1 MLTTRIQNVK
11 YLCSGFSYC
20 ISVLDTLWVWYG
32 CGTTQTERDA
42 AKRYSQ
48 SLASGKNVIE
58 VEEGQEDE
66 MFWMF
71 LGDDGYARAD
81 YWKWKKQTAEMN
93 EKHADPRI
101 WRIEAARN
109 GEEVCLCGAKPAR
122 LCDTDSVVGER
133 ARELSSCGRGCKS
146 YCCATSGV

>member
-1 MLTTRIQNVK
+1 
-11 YLCSGFSYC
+11 
-20 ISVLDTLWVWYG
+20 
-32 CGTTQTERDA
+32 
-42 AKRYSQ
+42 
-48 SLASGKNVIE
+48 
-58 VEEGQEDE
+58 

-101 WRIEAARN
+101 WRIEAARK
-109 GEEVCLCGAKPAR
+109 GEEVCLRGAKPGL

-133 ARELSSCGRGCKS
+133 AREFPFCDRGCES
-146 YCCATSGV
+146 YSCATSGV

>member
-71 LGDDGYARAD
+71 LGEGDYAKAD
-81 YWKWKKQTAEMN
+81 YWRWRSDAPFV
-93 EKHADPRI
+93 DPRI
-101 WRIEAARN
+101 WAIDATQSDPVSFAAPSPSQ
-109 GEEVCLCGAKPAR
+109 AMH
-122 LCDTDSVVGER
+122 
-133 ARELSSCGRGCKS
+133 
-146 YCCATSGV
+146 

>member
-1 MLTTRIQNVK
+1 
-11 YLCSGFSYC
+11 
-20 ISVLDTLWVWYG
+20 
-32 CGTTQTERDA
+32 
-42 AKRYSQ
+42 
-48 SLASGKNVIE
+48 
-58 VEEGQEDE
+58 

-101 WRIEAARN
+101 WRIEAAQK
-109 GEEVCLCGAKPAR
+109 GEEVCLRGAKPAL

-133 ARELSSCGRGCKS
+133 ARELPFCGRGCKS